1 MKQHSEKVLL
11 YLVEIKI
18 TKEENMLITSIYIVA
33 GFILLIV
40 GADLLVRG
48 SSNIAKRFHI
58 PEMMIGLTI
67 VAIRNINARTYDN
80 N

>member
-1 MKQHSEKVLL
+1 
-11 YLVEIKI
+11 
-18 TKEENMLITSIYIVA
+18 MLITSIYIVA